1 MLQTLNCI
9 RMGEVLLDE
18 NLHLFILCNNCHAD
32 LRNLQEFRQ
41 HLEKCDGLENMFQEG
56 QLFKFNTDKSTQLF
70 GKTVKGI
77 KEFLIYDYNDV
88 EVSYSNTDDSFID
101 MINIE
106 EELLD
111 PKWYSDLNTD
121 ANSKTTP
128 TKTSKQYDELV
139 EAVTPFVQ
147 FKENLKTNN
156 NSCTNGKSTLT
167 KSSTE
172 TKTIPKAERNSKCVQ
187 FDLTANKIKPAA
199 KRKLSLASTEPIVIA
214 TTPVNTQNS
223 NSVPPINRVCKTYA
237 SKKRKTIEVVT
248 NGYVKPPEIKRVI
261 ISADPKSNN
270 STSYLPTL
278 QSTTTGTTLPTNII
292 LNTTACKT
300 RAVPTTIIKQQP
312 TKEKQTAQIL
322 NKLQNLGLQV
332 KRTQPL
338 PTPIASVN
346 TTLAPNRTDTK
357 TLEILQKLQSKGMK
371 VKILNKQQPKE
382 TNNTL
387 AKPLPVGIVPNPSQK
402 PISNVIRNSTATV
415 AIKQNLN
422 KNLIIRKVN

>member
-18 NLHLFILCNNCHAD
+18 NLQLFILCNNCHTD
-32 LRNLQEFRQ
+32 LRNLHDFRQ
-41 HLEKCDGLENMFQEG
+41 HLEKCEGLENLFRKG
-56 QLFKFNTDKSTQLF
+56 QQHIKYNSDKSTQLF
-70 GKTVKGI
+70 GKTLKGI

-88 EVSYSNTDDSFID
+88 EVTYAKTEEHFID

-111 PKWYSDLNTD
+111 PKWYSDLNAEVSNNTS
-121 ANSKTTP
+121 AQKS
-128 TKTSKQYDELV
+128 SKQYDELV

-147 FKENLKTNN
+147 FKENLKSNN
-156 NSCTNGKSTLT
+156 NGNNSVKSNLA

-172 TKTIPKAERNSKCVQ
+172 LKAHTKDSEKTLKNVQ
-187 FDLTANKIKPAA
+187 FDLTTNKVRPTA
-199 KRKLSLASTEPIVIA
+199 KRKLSMPKTVPIHFTIPSPPASAQLNV
-214 TTPVNTQNS
+214 NS
-223 NSVPPINRVCKTYA
+223 NTLLSTAPISTVSKSYT
-237 SKKRKTIEVVT
+237 SKKRKSEPITL
-248 NGYVKPPEIKRVI
+248 NGFVKPPEKIAI
-261 ISADPKSNN
+261 PTNN
-270 STSYLPTL
+270 TQQQITNILPP
-278 QSTTTGTTLPTNII
+278 TTIPTNIV
-292 LNTTACKT
+292 LNPIACKST
-300 RAVPTTIIKQQP
+300 IIPTTIIKQEP

-338 PTPIASVN
+338 PPPAVANST
-346 TTLAPNRTDTK
+346 APNKTDTK

-371 VKILNKQQPKE
+371 VKILNKQQTTE
-382 TNNTL
+382 TRVNNTM
-387 AKPLPVGIVPNPSQK
+387 AKPLPGIVPNPAQK
-402 PISNVIRNSTATV
+402 PTSVIRNPAAKM